1 MTDRSQSIPVR
12 ESILV
17 QYLYAKC
24 ALFCTFTCCFL
35 HLTLLS
41 LIVLFTMTDPA
52 PHTCYKARCN
62 NAGNPCSAR
71 NCDRF
76 SCTDC
81 LNKFIAVNSLVQ
93 PKVGDEVLSHCPMKR
108 CHAHV
113 SRYAASV
120 DNGTLHWQNDGKNG
134 DMDPNNSEAILME
147 WISIEGNYDLY
158 RGSQN
163 GKKKDEICAQ
173 VADKMNKEGVL
184 VKRTGVK
191 VRRKIVNLEESF
203 VKAYEWT
210 KGTGAGVKETDPP
223 GFEAY
228 VKKICPYYDELLPVM
243 GSRAKTRPVA
253 TTDDADLRL
262 GLQESDGSSCSDNNY
277 NREQNTDTTSIDNN
291 NNNNNQSDNSSNA
304 SEQEDAGNAGTNE
317 TDEDTPGNA
326 CGTHPAGNG
335 GTNDETDK
343 DARNAR
349 GTDPKKRSTM
359 DSKSAKKKRAKKKGG
374 TDSELAEFAQETR
387 RHNIKMEELQQEKFS
402 LEKKVTQHDFKMKL
416 FKDFLELR
424 KQRVSDKVIRK
435 NFPDMVPFLDDQGNS
450 SSEEEVE
457 W

>member
-1 MTDRSQSIPVR
+1 
-12 ESILV
+12 
-17 QYLYAKC
+17 
-24 ALFCTFTCCFL
+24 
-35 HLTLLS
+35 
-41 LIVLFTMTDPA
+41 MTDPA
-52 PHTCYKARCN
+52 PPTCYKARCN

-134 DMDPNNSEAILME
+134 EMDPNNSEAILME

-158 RGSQN
+158 RGSKN

-262 GLQESDGSSCSDNNY
+262 GLRELDASSCSDNND
-277 NREQNTDTTSIDNN
+277 NEEQNTDTTFYDAAASID
-291 NNNNNQSDNSSNA
+291 NNNNQSDNSSTA
-304 SEQEDAGNAGTNE
+304 AEQEDAGNAGTNE
-317 TDEDTPGNA
+317 TDEDTGNA
-326 CGTHPAGNG
+326 FGTPHPAGNG
-335 GTNDETDK
+335 GTNETDE
-343 DARNAR
+343 DAGNAR
-349 GTDPKKRSTM
+349 GTDPKKRSM
-359 DSKSAKKKRAKKKGG
+359 DSKSAKKKRAKKKDG

-387 RHNIKMEELQQEKFS
+387 HHNIKMEELQQEKFS

-435 NFPDMVPFLDDQGNS
+435 NFPDMVPFLDDHGNS
-450 SSEEEVE
+450 SSEEEGE

>member
-1 MTDRSQSIPVR
+1 MLVR
-12 ESILV
+12 KNATAFSFV
-17 QYLYAKC
+17 R
-24 ALFCTFTCCFL
+24 TFTCCFL

-41 LIVLFTMTDPA
+41 LIVLFTIMTDPA
-52 PHTCYKARCN
+52 PPTCYKARCN

-134 DMDPNNSEAILME
+134 EMDPNNSEAILME

-262 GLQESDGSSCSDNNY
+262 GLRELDASSCSDNND
-277 NREQNTDTTSIDNN
+277 NEEQNTDTTFYDAAASID
-291 NNNNNQSDNSSNA
+291 NNNNQSDNSSTA
-304 SEQEDAGNAGTNE
+304 AEQEDAGNAGTNE
-317 TDEDTPGNA
+317 TDEDTGNA
-326 CGTHPAGNG
+326 FGTPHPAGNG
-335 GTNDETDK
+335 GTNETDE
-343 DARNAR
+343 DAGNAR
-349 GTDPKKRSTM
+349 GTDPKKRSM
-359 DSKSAKKKRAKKKGG
+359 DSKSAKKKRAKKKDG

-435 NFPDMVPFLDDQGNS
+435 NFPDMVPFLDDHGNS
-450 SSEEEVE
+450 SSEEEGE